1 MMVRLKCIPCLVED
15 FVFTTAGDN
24 LGINSTSNQLVYC
37 EHNTLYNEINWFYP
51 KAGSDSN
58 K

>member
-1 MMVRLKCIPCLVED
+1 MIQIKLI
-15 FVFTTAGDN
+15 
-24 LGINSTSNQLVYC
+24 YC

-51 KAGSDSN
+51 ASGSDSN